1 MIGNVRRAQSI
12 ESPENRRIMRR
23 QPTRRTMYQPVD
35 PEGLAAGASNRPQ
48 YAAVPHSMRSQ
59 GRLDVGFAGREGVT
73 AMVGSYQSGCLRI
86 RLPHARGEDRP
97 CAVVLNTAGGLA
109 EGDSIE
115 QHFAW
120 GPDTIATVTTQAA
133 EKIYRALAGG
143 SRIATRIEVAQGAN
157 AEWLP
162 QETILFDRAKLHRE
176 ARIILADDVT
186 FLGVEA
192 VVLGR
197 AAMGERMRRGLLSDR
212 MRIYRNGRLVY
223 ADALVLDGEIDALMR
238 RAAIGGGAGAM
249 AVLVHAS
256 ASAATLLDPVRAAL
270 ADAGGLAAASSW
282 NGLLAVRLLAP
293 DGATLRR
300 DMIAALGA
308 LRQGRPLPRVWR
320 C

>member
-1 MIGNVRRAQSI
+1 MFQSPDLQ
-12 ESPENRRIMRR
+12 SP
-23 QPTRRTMYQPVD
+23 TSTGTSRTD
-35 PEGLAAGASNRPQ
+35 R
-48 YAAVPHSMRSQ
+48 AAVPQSMRSQ
-59 GRLDVGFAGREGVT
+59 GRLDVGFARRGAET
-73 AMVGSYQSGCLRI
+73 AMIGSYQSGCLRV
-86 RLPHARGEDRP
+86 RLPRAGGEDRP
-97 CAVVLNTAGGLA
+97 CAVILNTAGGLA

-133 EKIYRALAGG
+133 EKIYRALADG
-143 SRIATRIEVAQGAN
+143 SRIATRIDVAQGAN

-176 ARIILADDVT
+176 ARIMLADDVT

-256 ASAATLLDPVRAAL
+256 AGAATLLDPVRAAL